1 MQPACSLP
9 IKRCLHRPQVN
20 LGRLHLAPLLC
31 LLGFFMTFW
40 DRHFSHRSVAVLY
53 ISGPESSSNWRIL
66 AKGTFPLVEN
76 LTCVG
81 ESEED

>member
-1 MQPACSLP
+1 
-9 IKRCLHRPQVN
+9 
-20 LGRLHLAPLLC
+20 
-31 LLGFFMTFW
+31 MTFW